1 MSSSSIRD
9 EFIKI
14 LQRAVQKDAS
24 DIHLKTGSPPYFRIN
39 GELVSAEG
47 EPIYPEA
54 MAQILN
60 YILTD
65 EQLKMFSQRGELD
78 LSYHE
83 KGVGR
88 FRVNIYRQRGSIS
101 CVMRRIRTRVQTFE
115 ELNLP
120 PQVARFAELQRGLVL
135 IAGTT
140 GSGKSTTL
148 ASIIEYINNNRHC
161 HIVTIEDPI
170 EYVFVDK
177 KAVISQREIAIDTY
191 DFATALKA
199 VMRQDPDVIVIGEM
213 RDPETFV
220 AAVQASE
227 TGHLVFSTLHTTNVM
242 QTIDRIVDFFPPNQ
256 HDQIRSQLSM
266 HLKAIMCMRLLPRA
280 DGRGRV
286 PACEI
291 LFNTPIVKRL
301 IKENRISQLDTAIQQ
316 GRDIGMQSFND
327 SLLQL
332 VKKGL
337 ITVEIALEMSDN
349 PEELQMMIQGIHL
362 SSKRGGILK

>member
-1 MSSSSIRD
+1 MSSTSVRE

-24 DIHLKTGSPPYFRIN
+24 DIHLKTGSPPYFRVN
-39 GELVSAEG
+39 GELLSAGG
-47 EPIYPEA
+47 EPIYPES

-60 YILTD
+60 YMLTD
-65 EQLKMFSQRGELD
+65 EQLKLFSQKGELD

-83 KGVGR
+83 KGIGR
-88 FRVNIYRQRGSIS
+88 FRVNVYRQRGTIS
-101 CVMRRIRTRVQTFE
+101 CVMRRIKTRIQSFE

-148 ASIIEYINNNRHC
+148 ASIIEYINNIRHC

-177 KAVISQREIAIDTY
+177 KSVISQREISIDTH
-191 DFATALKA
+191 DFASALKA

-242 QTIDRIVDFFPPNQ
+242 QTIDRIVDFFPPTQ

-280 DGRGRV
+280 DGKGRV

-301 IKENRISQLDTAIQQ
+301 IKENRVSQLDTAIQQ

-337 ITVEIALEMSDN
+337 ITTEIALEMSDN